1 MPQPQFRVNWTV
13 EVNEPEPDII
23 EVLLP
28 SSQKVLKEV
37 LSTKNGK
44 RTQYQMMSDKQKR
57 KRLHDSKENRL
68 NMTTGFNVFLVPKI

>member
-1 MPQPQFRVNWTV
+1 MPQPQVLVYWTV
-13 EVNEPEPDII
+13 EVNEPEPEII

-57 KRLHDSKENRL
+57 KKNRWSKRGQIEHD
-68 NMTTGFNVFLVPKI
+68 